1 MSGFKK
7 MALYEV
13 YLEDKKI
20 DCDIIDNLASRYH
33 TTANCIRSTMWHHV
47 RLNGMYT
54 FKKTG
59 QFVLYMN
66 LTDFDITPYV
76 PKFTFESEKEPTGF
90 DFIVMMLKD
99 RKETRVALPI
109 NEKNP
114 AKYLPKLY
122 ELGFDCKINTYTDP
136 SIRTTHRKPK
146 EYYSIEVVR
155 YV

>member
-7 MALYEV
+7 MALYDV
-13 YLEDKKI
+13 YLDDKKI

-59 QFVLYMN
+59 EFVLYMN
-66 LTDFDITPYV
+66 LSDFDILPYV
-76 PKFTFESEKEPTGF
+76 PKYTRKETKEPTYEETM
-90 DFIVMMLKD
+90 IMHLK
-99 RKETRVALPI
+99 TYGNFALGR

-122 ELGFDCKINTYTDP
+122 ELGFDCKINTYVDP

-146 EYYSIEVVR
+146 EYYSIEVVK

>member
-54 FKKTG
+54 FQKTG
-59 QFVLYMN
+59 AFVLCMN
-66 LTDFDITPYV
+66 LSDFDIIPYV
-76 PKFTFESEKEPTGF
+76 PKYTRKETKEPTYEET
-90 DFIVMMLKD
+90 MLMHLK
-99 RKETRVALPI
+99 TYGNFALGS

-122 ELGFDCKINTYTDP
+122 ELGFDCKINTYVDP

>member
-7 MALYEV
+7 MALYDV

-54 FKKTG
+54 FQKTG
-59 QFVLYMN
+59 AFVLYMN
-66 LTDFDITPYV
+66 LSDFDILPYV
-76 PKFTFESEKEPTGF
+76 PKYTRKETKEPTYEET
-90 DFIVMMLKD
+90 MLMHLK
-99 RKETRVALPI
+99 TYGNFALGS

-136 SIRTTHRKPK
+136 SVRTTHRKPK

>member
-47 RLNGMYT
+47 KLNKMYT
-54 FKKTG
+54 FQKTG
-59 QFVLYMN
+59 AFVLYMN
-66 LTDFDITPYV
+66 LGDIDILPYV
-76 PKFTFESEKEPTGF
+76 PKYTRKETKEPTYEET
-90 DFIVMMLKD
+90 MLMHLK
-99 RKETRVALPI
+99 TYGNFALGS

-122 ELGFDCKINTYTDP
+122 ELGFDCKINTYVDP

-146 EYYSIEVVR
+146 EYYSIEVVK

>member
-20 DCDIIDNLASRYH
+20 DCDIIDNFASRYH

-47 RLNGMYT
+47 KLNKIYT

-59 QFVLYMN
+59 DFVLYMN
-66 LTDFDITPYV
+66 LSDFDILPYV
-76 PKFTFESEKEPTGF
+76 PKYTKKESKEPTYEET
-90 DFIVMMLKD
+90 MLMHLK
-99 RKETRVALPI
+99 TYGNFALGS

-146 EYYSIEVVR
+146 EYYSIEVVK

>member
-47 RLNGMYT
+47 RLNKMYT

-59 QFVLYMN
+59 EFVLYMN
-66 LTDFDITPYV
+66 LSDFDILPYV
-76 PKFTFESEKEPTGF
+76 PKYTRKESKEPTYEET
-90 DFIVMMLKD
+90 MLMHLK
-99 RKETRVALPI
+99 TYGNFALGS

-122 ELGFDCKINTYTDP
+122 ELGFDCKINTYVDP

>member
-1 MSGFKK
+1 MRGFKK
-7 MALYEV
+7 MALYDV
-13 YLEDKKI
+13 YLDEKKI

-54 FKKTG
+54 FQKTG
-59 QFVLYMN
+59 EFVLYMS
-66 LTDFDITPYV
+66 LSDFDIIPYV
-76 PKFTFESEKEPTGF
+76 PKYTRKETKEPTYEET
-90 DFIVMMLKD
+90 MLMHL
-99 RKETRVALPI
+99 RTYGNFALGS

>member
-1 MSGFKK
+1 MRGFKK

-59 QFVLYMN
+59 EFVLYMN
-66 LTDFDITPYV
+66 LSDFDIIPYV
-76 PKFTFESEKEPTGF
+76 PKYTRKETKEPTYEET
-90 DFIVMMLKD
+90 MLMHLK
-99 RKETRVALPI
+99 TYGNFALGS

-122 ELGFDCKINTYTDP
+122 ELGFDCKINTYVDP

>member
-7 MALYEV
+7 MALYDV

-54 FKKTG
+54 FQKTG
-59 QFVLYMN
+59 EFVLYMN
-66 LTDFDITPYV
+66 LSDFDILPYV
-76 PKFTFESEKEPTGF
+76 PKYTRKETKEPTYEET
-90 DFIVMMLKD
+90 MLMHLK
-99 RKETRVALPI
+99 TYGNFALGS

-146 EYYSIEVVR
+146 EYYSIEVVK

>member
-59 QFVLYMN
+59 EFVLYMN
-66 LTDFDITPYV
+66 LSVFDIIPYV
-76 PKFTFESEKEPTGF
+76 PKYTRKETKEPTYEET
-90 DFIVMMLKD
+90 MLMHLK
-99 RKETRVALPI
+99 TYGNFALGP

-122 ELGFDCKINTYTDP
+122 ELGFDCKINTYVDP
-136 SIRTTHRKPK
+136 RIRTTHRKPK

>member
-54 FKKTG
+54 FQKTG
-59 QFVLYMN
+59 EFVLYMN
-66 LTDFDITPYV
+66 LSDFDIIPYV
-76 PKFTFESEKEPTGF
+76 PKYTRKETKEPTYEET
-90 DFIVMMLKD
+90 MLMHLK
-99 RKETRVALPI
+99 TYGNFALGS

-146 EYYSIEVVR
+146 KYYSIEVVR

>member
-7 MALYEV
+7 MALYDV

-54 FKKTG
+54 FQKTG
-59 QFVLYMN
+59 EFVLYMN
-66 LTDFDITPYV
+66 LSDFDILPYV
-76 PKFTFESEKEPTGF
+76 PKYTK
-90 DFIVMMLKD
+90 
-99 RKETRVALPI
+99 KETKESTYEETMLMHLKTYGNFALGS

-122 ELGFDCKINTYTDP
+122 ELGFDCKINTYVDP

-146 EYYSIEVVR
+146 EYYSIEVVK

>member
-54 FKKTG
+54 FQKTG
-59 QFVLYMN
+59 EFVLYMN
-66 LTDFDITPYV
+66 LSDFDIMPYV
-76 PKFTFESEKEPTGF
+76 PKYTRKESKEPTYEET
-90 DFIVMMLKD
+90 MLMHLK
-99 RKETRVALPI
+99 TYGNFALGS

>member
-54 FKKTG
+54 FQKTG
-59 QFVLYMN
+59 EFVLYMN
-66 LTDFDITPYV
+66 LSDFDILPYC
-76 PKFTFESEKEPTGF
+76 PKYKPHETKEPTYEET
-90 DFIVMMLKD
+90 MLMHLK
-99 RKETRVALPI
+99 TYGNFALGS

-146 EYYSIEVVR
+146 EYYSIEVVK

>member
-47 RLNGMYT
+47 RLNKIYT

-59 QFVLYMN
+59 DFVLYMN
-66 LTDFDITPYV
+66 LSDFDILPYV
-76 PKFTFESEKEPTGF
+76 PKYTKKESKEPTYEET
-90 DFIVMMLKD
+90 MLMHLK
-99 RKETRVALPI
+99 TYGNFALGS

-146 EYYSIEVVR
+146 EYYTIEVVN

>member
-47 RLNGMYT
+47 RLNGMYS
-54 FKKTG
+54 FQKTG
-59 QFVLYMN
+59 EFVLYMN
-66 LTDFDITPYV
+66 LSDFDIIPYV
-76 PKFTFESEKEPTGF
+76 PKYTRKETKEPTYEET
-90 DFIVMMLKD
+90 MLMHL
-99 RKETRVALPI
+99 RTYGNFALGS

>member
-47 RLNGMYT
+47 RLNKIYT

-59 QFVLYMN
+59 DFVLYMN
-66 LTDFDITPYV
+66 LSDFDIIPYV
-76 PKFTFESEKEPTGF
+76 PKYFKKESKEPTYEET
-90 DFIVMMLKD
+90 MLMHLK
-99 RKETRVALPI
+99 TYGNFALGS

>member
-1 MSGFKK
+1 MRGFKK

-54 FKKTG
+54 FQKTG
-59 QFVLYMN
+59 EFVLYMS
-66 LTDFDITPYV
+66 LSDFDIIPYV
-76 PKFTFESEKEPTGF
+76 PKYTRKETKEPTYEET
-90 DFIVMMLKD
+90 MLMHLK
-99 RKETRVALPI
+99 TYGNFALGS

-136 SIRTTHRKPK
+136 SVRTTHRKPK

>member
-54 FKKTG
+54 FQKTG
-59 QFVLYMN
+59 EFVLYMN
-66 LTDFDITPYV
+66 LSDFDIMPYV
-76 PKFTFESEKEPTGF
+76 PKYTRKETKEPTYEET
-90 DFIVMMLKD
+90 MLMHLK
-99 RKETRVALPI
+99 TYGNFALGS

-146 EYYSIEVVR
+146 EYYSIEVVK

>member
-54 FKKTG
+54 FQKTG
-59 QFVLYMN
+59 EFVLYMN
-66 LTDFDITPYV
+66 LSDFDIIPYV
-76 PKFTFESEKEPTGF
+76 PKYTRKETKEPTYEET
-90 DFIVMMLKD
+90 MLMHLK
-99 RKETRVALPI
+99 TYGNFALGS

>member
-47 RLNGMYT
+47 RLNKMYT

-59 QFVLYMN
+59 AFVLYMN
-66 LTDFDITPYV
+66 LSDFDILPYV
-76 PKFTFESEKEPTGF
+76 PKYTRKETKEPTYEET
-90 DFIVMMLKD
+90 MLMHLK
-99 RKETRVALPI
+99 TYGNFALGS

-146 EYYSIEVVR
+146 EYYSIEVVK

>member
-54 FKKTG
+54 FQKTG
-59 QFVLYMN
+59 EFVLYMN
-66 LTDFDITPYV
+66 LSDFDIIPYV
-76 PKFTFESEKEPTGF
+76 PKYT
-90 DFIVMMLKD
+90 
-99 RKETRVALPI
+99 RKETKELTYEETMLMHLKTYGNFALGS

-122 ELGFDCKINTYTDP
+122 ELGFDCKINTYVDP

-146 EYYSIEVVR
+146 EYYSIEVVK

>member
-54 FKKTG
+54 FQKTG
-59 QFVLYMN
+59 AFVLYMN
-66 LTDFDITPYV
+66 LSDFDILPYV
-76 PKFTFESEKEPTGF
+76 PKYTRKETKEPTYEET
-90 DFIVMMLKD
+90 MLMHLK
-99 RKETRVALPI
+99 TYGNFALGS

>member
-7 MALYEV
+7 MALYDV

-54 FKKTG
+54 FQKTG
-59 QFVLYMN
+59 EFVLYMN
-66 LTDFDITPYV
+66 LCDFDIIPYV
-76 PKFTFESEKEPTGF
+76 PKCFKKESKEPTYEET
-90 DFIVMMLKD
+90 MLMHLK
-99 RKETRVALPI
+99 TYGNFALGS
-109 NEKNP
+109 NERNP

-122 ELGFDCKINTYTDP
+122 ELGFDCKINTYIDP

>member
-47 RLNGMYT
+47 RLNKMYT

-66 LTDFDITPYV
+66 LSDFDILPYV
-76 PKFTFESEKEPTGF
+76 PKYTRKETKEPTYEET
-90 DFIVMMLKD
+90 MLMHLK
-99 RKETRVALPI
+99 TYGNFALGS

-122 ELGFDCKINTYTDP
+122 ELGFDCKINTYVDP

>member
-54 FKKTG
+54 FQKTG
-59 QFVLYMN
+59 AFVLYMN
-66 LTDFDITPYV
+66 LSDFDILPYV
-76 PKFTFESEKEPTGF
+76 PKYTRKETKEPTYEET
-90 DFIVMMLKD
+90 MLMHLK
-99 RKETRVALPI
+99 TYGNFALGS

-146 EYYSIEVVR
+146 EYYSIEVVK

>member
-47 RLNGMYT
+47 RLNKMYT

-59 QFVLYMN
+59 EFVLYMN
-66 LTDFDITPYV
+66 LSDFDILPYV
-76 PKFTFESEKEPTGF
+76 PKYTRKETKEPTYEET
-90 DFIVMMLKD
+90 MLMHLK
-99 RKETRVALPI
+99 TYGNFALGS

-122 ELGFDCKINTYTDP
+122 ELGFDCKINTYVDP

>member
-54 FKKTG
+54 FQKTG
-59 QFVLYMN
+59 EFVLYMN
-66 LTDFDITPYV
+66 LSDFDIIPYV
-76 PKFTFESEKEPTGF
+76 PKYTRKETKEPTYEET
-90 DFIVMMLKD
+90 MLMHLK
-99 RKETRVALPI
+99 TYGNFALGS

-146 EYYSIEVVR
+146 EYYSIEVVN

>member
-33 TTANCIRSTMWHHV
+33 TTANCIRSTMWHHA

-54 FKKTG
+54 FQKTG
-59 QFVLYMN
+59 EFVLYMN
-66 LTDFDITPYV
+66 LSDFDIIPYV
-76 PKFTFESEKEPTGF
+76 PKYTRKETKEPTYEET
-90 DFIVMMLKD
+90 MLMHLK
-99 RKETRVALPI
+99 TYGNFALGS

-122 ELGFDCKINTYTDP
+122 ELGFDCKINTYVDP
-136 SIRTTHRKPK
+136 SIRTAHRKPK
-146 EYYSIEVVR
+146 EYYSIEVVK

>member
-47 RLNGMYT
+47 RLNKIYT

-59 QFVLYMN
+59 DFVLYMN
-66 LTDFDITPYV
+66 LSDFDILPYV
-76 PKFTFESEKEPTGF
+76 PKYTKKESKEPTYEET
-90 DFIVMMLKD
+90 MLMHLK
-99 RKETRVALPI
+99 TYGNFALGS

>member
-13 YLEDKKI
+13 YLEDRKI

-54 FKKTG
+54 FNKTG
-59 QFVLYMN
+59 EFVLYMN
-66 LTDFDITPYV
+66 LCDFDITPYC
-76 PKFTFESEKEPTGF
+76 PKYVHHETKEPTYEET
-90 DFIVMMLKD
+90 MLMHL
-99 RKETRVALPI
+99 RTYGNFALGS

-122 ELGFDCKINTYTDP
+122 ELGFDCKINTYVDP

>member
-1 MSGFKK
+1 MRGFKK

-54 FKKTG
+54 FQKTG
-59 QFVLYMN
+59 EFVLYMN
-66 LTDFDITPYV
+66 LSDFDIIPYV
-76 PKFTFESEKEPTGF
+76 PKYTRKETKEPTYEET
-90 DFIVMMLKD
+90 MLMHLK
-99 RKETRVALPI
+99 TYGNFALGS

>member
-47 RLNGMYT
+47 KLNKIYT

-59 QFVLYMN
+59 DFVLYMN
-66 LTDFDITPYV
+66 LSDFDILPYV
-76 PKFTFESEKEPTGF
+76 PKYTKKESKEPTYEET
-90 DFIVMMLKD
+90 MLMHLK
-99 RKETRVALPI
+99 TYGNFALGS

-122 ELGFDCKINTYTDP
+122 ELGFDCKINTYIDP
-136 SIRTTHRKPK
+136 SVRTTHRKPK

>member
-54 FKKTG
+54 FQKTG
-59 QFVLYMN
+59 EFVLYMN
-66 LTDFDITPYV
+66 LSDFDIIPYV
-76 PKFTFESEKEPTGF
+76 PKYTRKETKEPTYEET
-90 DFIVMMLKD
+90 MLMHL
-99 RKETRVALPI
+99 RTYGNFALGS

-146 EYYSIEVVR
+146 EYYSIEVVK

>member
-7 MALYEV
+7 MALYDV

-47 RLNGMYT
+47 KLNKIYT

-59 QFVLYMN
+59 DYVLYLN
-66 LTDFDITPYV
+66 LTDFDILPYV
-76 PKFTFESEKEPTGF
+76 PKYTRKETKEPTYEET
-90 DFIVMMLKD
+90 MLMHLK
-99 RKETRVALPI
+99 TYGNFALGS

-136 SIRTTHRKPK
+136 SVRTTHRKPK

>member
-1 MSGFKK
+1 MRGFKK

-59 QFVLYMN
+59 EFVLYMN
-66 LTDFDITPYV
+66 LSDFDILPYV
-76 PKFTFESEKEPTGF
+76 PKYTRKETKEPTYEET
-90 DFIVMMLKD
+90 MLMHLK
-99 RKETRVALPI
+99 TYGNFALGS

-136 SIRTTHRKPK
+136 SVRTTHRKPK

>member
-1 MSGFKK
+1 MRGFKK
-7 MALYEV
+7 MALYDV

-59 QFVLYMN
+59 EFVLYMN
-66 LTDFDITPYV
+66 LSDFDILPYV
-76 PKFTFESEKEPTGF
+76 PKYTRKETKEPTYEET
-90 DFIVMMLKD
+90 MLMHLK
-99 RKETRVALPI
+99 TYGNFALGS

-122 ELGFDCKINTYTDP
+122 ELGFDCKINTYVDP

>member
-54 FKKTG
+54 FQKTG
-59 QFVLYMN
+59 QFVLYMS
-66 LTDFDITPYV
+66 LSDFDIIPYV
-76 PKFTFESEKEPTGF
+76 PKYTRKESKEPTYEET
-90 DFIVMMLKD
+90 MLMHLK
-99 RKETRVALPI
+99 TYGNFALGS

-136 SIRTTHRKPK
+136 SVRTTHRKPK